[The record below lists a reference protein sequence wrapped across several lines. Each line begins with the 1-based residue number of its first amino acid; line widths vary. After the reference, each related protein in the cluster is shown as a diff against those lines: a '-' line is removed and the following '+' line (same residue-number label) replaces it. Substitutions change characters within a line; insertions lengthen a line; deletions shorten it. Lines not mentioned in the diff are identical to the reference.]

1 MQEAWIAGL
10 DEKEAKTIRNDFAAS
25 RFLLDR
31 MLTILEKWDNDSLK
45 KIRSEKL
52 FELPTWKDKVNNELA
67 FQRALDK
74 LKNLIKE

>member
-45 KIRSEKL
+45 KIKSEKL